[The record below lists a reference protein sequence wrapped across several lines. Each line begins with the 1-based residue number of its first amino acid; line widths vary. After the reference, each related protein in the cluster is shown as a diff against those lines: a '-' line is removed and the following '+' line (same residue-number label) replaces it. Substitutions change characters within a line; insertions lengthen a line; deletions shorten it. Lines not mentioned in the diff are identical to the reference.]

1 MIPVLGMCA
10 FSIDAGYIVLV
21 QTDLQNAADA
31 AALAGAEQLQGLYAI
46 YTSPGADQSAVLTTA
61 TTNVAPSGTYPNTTG
76 AYAYIPG
83 SPMWTAENIAHQN
96 KAGGVQITVPDADV
110 TFGYVDQNGN
120 SLPLGTNFPNTITV
134 WTRRDTT
141 ANNPIDLF
149 FGPIYNKSQQSLK
162 ATATATIYAGD
173 ISSLKKIPGVDAHV
187 LPIAY
192 DYQMWHAFADLNS
205 PTVGQSPDGT
215 IHYDTDTGADS
226 LANGRPQLM
235 VYPYYTT
242 PKGNNSSGSFGLV
255 DVGPPQNNAPAFKN
269 WIMTGE
275 TPNDVQYLLDNNLIP
290 VSMDTSNGD
299 PGPKDWKVG
308 PGLKGTLITDFQSII
323 GQEAAIPLFKP
334 VTGWDS
340 NANGQTYQAAG
351 GGNGQAAT
359 YQIVG
364 FAAVTVSEA
373 IGNGNTNMTIYLQ
386 PTGLI
391 DPTDI
396 ILNPQPAG
404 TGTTVFGTPQT
415 TFISAKLTR

>member
-1 MIPVLGMCA
+1 
-10 FSIDAGYIVLV
+10 
-21 QTDLQNAADA
+21 
-31 AALAGAEQLQGLYAI
+31 
-46 YTSPGADQSAVLTTA
+46 
-61 TTNVAPSGTYPNTTG
+61 
-76 AYAYIPG
+76 
-83 SPMWTAENIAHQN
+83 MWTAEHIAGLN
-96 KAGGVQITVPDADV
+96 KAGGVFLTVPDADV
-110 TFGYVDQNGN
+110 TFGYKDQNGN

-134 WTRRDTT
+134 VTRRDTT

-149 FGPIYNKSQQSLK
+149 FGPVYNKSQQSLT
-162 ATATATIYAGD
+162 AFATATIYAGD
-173 ISSLKKIPGVDAHV
+173 ISSLKRIPGVDAHV

-192 DYQMWHAFADLNS
+192 DYQMWQTFASGDS
-205 PTVGQSPDGT
+205 SKGIAAGTSPDGNT
-215 IHYDTDTGADS
+215 YLNPTGDNS
-226 LANGRPQLM
+226 LGNGRPQLM

-275 TPNDVQYLLDNNLIP
+275 TPNDIQYLLDNKLIP
-290 VSMDTSNGD
+290 VSLDTSNGQ
-299 PGPKDWKVG
+299 PGPQDWKVG
-308 PGLKGTLITDFQSII
+308 PGLKGTLISDFQSII

-334 VTGWDS
+334 VTGWADS
-340 NANGQTYQAAG
+340 NANGTAYQAAG
-351 GGNGQAAT
+351 GGNGQSAT

-386 PTGLI
+386 PMALI

-404 TGTTVFGTPQT
+404 TGTTIFGTPQT
-415 TFISAKLTR
+415 TFISAKLTQ

>member
-1 MIPVLGMCA
+1 MGMCA

-61 TTNVAPSGTYPNTTG
+61 TTNVAQSGTFGTNTG
-76 AYAYIPG
+76 NNAFVPG
-83 SPMWTAENIAHQN
+83 SPMWTAEHIAGLN
-96 KAGGVQITVPDADV
+96 KAGGVFLTVPDADV
-110 TFGYVDQNGN
+110 TFGYLDQNGN
-120 SLPLGTNFPNTITV
+120 PLPLGANFPNTITV
-134 WTRRDTT
+134 KTRRDTT

-149 FGPIYNKSQQSLK
+149 FGPIYNKSQQPLQ

-173 ISSLKKIPGVDAHV
+173 VSSLKKIPGVDAHV

-192 DYQMWHAFADLNS
+192 DYQMWHAFADTTS
-205 PTVGQSPDGT
+205 PTVGQSPDGNT
-215 IHYDTDTGADS
+215 YYNTDTGADS
-226 LANGRPQLM
+226 LGNGRPQLM

-275 TPNDVQYLLDNNLIP
+275 TPNDIQYLLDNKLIP
-290 VSMDTSNGD
+290 VSLDASNGQ
-299 PGPKDWKVG
+299 PGPQDWKVG
-308 PGLKGTLITDFQSII
+308 PGLKGTLISDFQNII
-323 GQEAAIPLFKP
+323 GESAAIPLFKP
-334 VTGWDS
+334 VTGWADS
-340 NANGQTYQAAG
+340 NANGTPYQAAG

-373 IGNGNTNMTIYLQ
+373 IGDGANNMTIYLQ
-386 PTGLI
+386 PTALI

-404 TGTTVFGTPQT
+404 TGKTIFGTPQT
-415 TFISAKLTR
+415 TFISAKLTQ